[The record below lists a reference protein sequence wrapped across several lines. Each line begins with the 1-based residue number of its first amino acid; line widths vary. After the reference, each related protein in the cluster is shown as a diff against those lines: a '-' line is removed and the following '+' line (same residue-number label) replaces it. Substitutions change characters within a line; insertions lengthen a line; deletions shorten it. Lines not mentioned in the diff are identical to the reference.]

1 MRLTVAETYVFFTV
15 SGALKSGLQ
24 GEIEEIPENIRR
36 AAMRA
41 VNKTADRARAAS
53 AREMR
58 NQVNFPARYLSSEGR
73 LQVTRKASLNNLE
86 AVVTGRQVPTSLAR
100 FVQGTPKRGQGVR
113 VEVKPGAARYM
124 KRAFLMKLKN
134 NNVGLA
140 MRTTGGPP
148 SGAYKPKKITDNLWL
163 VYGPS
168 IDQVFRTVA
177 EDVSEPMADYLEGE
191 FARLLDLGD
200 LI

>member
-1 MRLTVAETYVFFTV
+1 MAETYVYFTAY
-15 SGALKSGLQ
+15 GDLKSGIL
-24 GEIEEIPENIRR
+24 GDIEEIPEHIRK

-41 VNKTADRARAAS
+41 VNKTADRARTAS

-73 LQVTRKASLNNLE
+73 LQVSKRAKANDLE
-86 AVVTGRQVPTSLAR
+86 ARVTGRQAPTSLAR
-100 FVQGTPKRGQGVR
+100 FVQGNPVRGKGVR
-113 VEVKPGAARYM
+113 VQVKPGAARFI
-124 KRAFLMKLKN
+124 KRGFLMKLRN
-134 NNVGLA
+134 NNLGLA
-140 MRTTGGPP
+140 IRTDGGAPK
-148 SGAYKPKKITDNLWL
+148 GAYKPKKINDNLWL

-177 EDVSEPMADYLEGE
+177 EDVSEPMADYLEAE
-191 FARLLDLGD
+191 FSRLLKLGD

>member
-1 MRLTVAETYVFFTV
+1 MSETYVFFTV

-86 AVVTGRQVPTSLAR
+86 AVVTGRQAPTSLAR

-124 KRAFLMKLKN
+124 RRAFLMKLKN

-140 MRTTGGPP
+140 LRTSGGPP
-148 SGAYKPKKITDNLWL
+148 KGAYKPKKINENLWL

-168 IDQVFRTVA
+168 VDQIFRTVA
-177 EDVSEPMADYLEGE
+177 DDVSEPMADYLEGE
-191 FARLLDLGD
+191 FTRLLDLGD

>member
-1 MRLTVAETYVFFTV
+1 MAETYVFFTV

-73 LQVTRKASLNNLE
+73 LQVTRKASLTSLE
-86 AVVTGRQVPTSLAR
+86 AVVTGRQAPTSLAR

-191 FARLLDLGD
+191 FSRLLDLGD

>member
-1 MRLTVAETYVFFTV
+1 MSETYVFFTV

-86 AVVTGRQVPTSLAR
+86 AVVTGRQAPTSLAR

-124 KRAFLMKLKN
+124 RRAFLMKLKN

-140 MRTTGGPP
+140 LRTSGGPP
-148 SGAYKPKKITDNLWL
+148 SGAYKPKKINENLWL

-177 EDVSEPMADYLEGE
+177 DDVSEPMADYLEGE
-191 FARLLDLGD
+191 FTRLLDLGD